1 LSGITGVSADST
13 SDVWAV
19 GGLAGGGT
27 TSLHWNGQSWSQVP
41 TARLRF
47 GGVSALT
54 ALSPTNV
61 WAVGTGPGVP
71 TGGFSAHPTAVIE
84 HFTGTGWSIVPS
96 PNPNPQGNNSLGAI
110 AAVSANDIWA
120 VGLQLKGPFTERWN
134 GQSWTIVSTPSGV
147 LSLGGMSAL
156 SSGTVVAVG
165 QGTSQQ
171 GQSGIIL
178 SN

>member
-1 LSGITGVSADST
+1 LSGPGGVSADSS
-13 SDVWAV
+13 SDVWA
-19 GGLAGGGT
+19 LADLSGGGT
-27 TSLHWNGQSWSQVP
+27 TSLHWNGQAWSQVP

-47 GGVSALT
+47 GGVGALT

-84 HFTGTGWSIVPS
+84 HFDGTSWSVVPS
-96 PNPNPQGNNSLGAI
+96 PNPNPQGNNSLDEI
-110 AAVSANDIWA
+110 AGVSGSDIWA
-120 VGLQLKGPFTERWN
+120 VGFRLGGPFTERWN